1 MLFQGTIVNAATV
14 AAGGLLGTLIG
25 SRLPASLS
33 PAAFKG
39 IGLFTLVIGMSMA
52 LETADF
58 LVLASACIIGSI
70 AGEALRLE
78 ERMNSFGEWIK
89 ARAGVSSPTFTKG
102 MTSAFLLFCMGSM
115 TIVGSL
121 EEGIGGSS
129 ELLLAKSMMDG
140 FAALIL
146 ASTLGFGVVLSIVP
160 LVLYQGGLTLAAS
173 LVGSSL
179 PPDMVSAMSAAGGV
193 ILIALGIDILGLRKM
208 EVANLLPALPA
219 ALIIQAVAG

>member
-1 MLFQGTIVNAATV
+1 
-14 AAGGLLGTLIG
+14 
-25 SRLPASLS
+25 
-33 PAAFKG
+33 
-39 IGLFTLVIGMSMA
+39 
-52 LETADF
+52 
-58 LVLASACIIGSI
+58 
-70 AGEALRLE
+70 
-78 ERMNSFGEWIK
+78 
-89 ARAGVSSPTFTKG
+89 
-102 MTSAFLLFCMGSM
+102 MGSM

-173 LVGSSL
+173 LVGSSI
-179 PPDMVSAMSAAGGV
+179 PPDMVSSMSAAGGV